1 MAVKKNNK
9 EIGRSNRAGISLAR
23 AQRLSESAQSRSG
36 SGVTLRLV
44 ATLLLCGAAVMVYLV
59 AADTPEGDVV
69 ATNTGADLTV
79 ESTAETDSTEP
90 DETSAIEVAEQTT
103 AQSIDEDP
111 ITEALAPATD
121 VVAAVERQT
130 SPIRY
135 QSACIAAIEAQL
147 DVLAAKSEGAEAST
161 WIDKEAEIGTLMQYV
176 LDCPDAGI
184 EINGNVEL
192 VAKGIA
198 DLFIRWDRFGRS
210 LKLNTVP
217 PTPWEA
223 EDIIINDT
231 RYVLNAPAGTQ
242 WIQFLIR

>member
-23 AQRLSESAQSRSG
+23 AQRLSESAQSGSG
-36 SGVTLRLV
+36 SGVTLRLL
-44 ATLLLCGAAVMVYLV
+44 ATLLLCGAAVMVYFV
-59 AADTPEGDVV
+59 AADAPESDV
-69 ATNTGADLTV
+69 AAAITRTNQAL
-79 ESTAETDSTEP
+79 TAEAAPETATAEP
-90 DETSAIEVAEQTT
+90 DETAAIEVAEQP
-103 AQSIDEDP
+103 IDEAPVAEPLDP
-111 ITEALAPATD
+111 KPE
-121 VVAAVERQT
+121 VVAAVERQAA
-130 SPIRY
+130 PVRY

-147 DVLAAKSEGAEAST
+147 DVLAAKSEGAEASAWT
-161 WIDKEAEIGTLMQYV
+161 DKEEEIGTLMQYV

-192 VAKGIA
+192 VAKDIA